1 MRRNNNFSVSRR
13 QLLMSAGA
21 LLILSGCSGQP
32 AGIRPSNPAVFE
44 NLLKIPPLAE
54 FQVDADGTRVFELE
68 ARPGSSDFLP
78 GVQTPT
84 WGYNG
89 DFLGPTLRAERGQR
103 IAIAVTNSLDE
114 VTTVHW
120 HGMHLPAAMDGGPHQ
135 VIAPGDTWRPT
146 WEINQP
152 AATLWYHPH
161 PHGRTEEHVYR
172 GLAGMF
178 YVDDP
183 SEAPALPNR
192 YGVDDIPVV
201 VQDKEFT
208 DAGELTMG
216 ERQAEPGVLGSTVM
230 TNGVI
235 GAYFEVSTEMIRL
248 RLLNGS
254 TARTYDFGF
263 EDNRNFDLVAT
274 DGGLLAEPY
283 STTRIRLSPAERA
296 EIIVTLTPGDIA
308 MLRSYPPE
316 LGDVAS
322 SFAFGGEDTFDVLQ
336 LRANDYLR
344 PSSAVPA
351 ILHNHVRLQEA
362 DATVHREF
370 TMAARMIN
378 GAQMDMN
385 RIDEVVIEGT
395 TEIWEIRSTDRLTHN
410 FHIHD
415 VQFYVLSIDGV
426 APPAELAG
434 RKDTI
439 YVEPGRRYR
448 LIMQFGKYVDP
459 EAAYMYHCHLL
470 RHEDEG
476 LMGQFVVVGTNDPQP
491 SSLSGLNHQH

>member
-178 YVDDP
+178 
-183 SEAPALPNR
+183 
-192 YGVDDIPVV
+192 
-201 VQDKEFT
+201 
-208 DAGELTMG
+208 
-216 ERQAEPGVLGSTVM
+216 
-230 TNGVI
+230 
-235 GAYFEVSTEMIRL
+235 
-248 RLLNGS
+248 
-254 TARTYDFGF
+254 
-263 EDNRNFDLVAT
+263 
-274 DGGLLAEPY
+274 
-283 STTRIRLSPAERA
+283 
-296 EIIVTLTPGDIA
+296 
-308 MLRSYPPE
+308 
-316 LGDVAS
+316 
-322 SFAFGGEDTFDVLQ
+322 
-336 LRANDYLR
+336 
-344 PSSAVPA
+344 
-351 ILHNHVRLQEA
+351 
-362 DATVHREF
+362 
-370 TMAARMIN
+370 
-378 GAQMDMN
+378 
-385 RIDEVVIEGT
+385 
-395 TEIWEIRSTDRLTHN
+395 
-410 FHIHD
+410 
-415 VQFYVLSIDGV
+415 
-426 APPAELAG
+426 
-434 RKDTI
+434 
-439 YVEPGRRYR
+439 
-448 LIMQFGKYVDP
+448 
-459 EAAYMYHCHLL
+459 
-470 RHEDEG
+470 
-476 LMGQFVVVGTNDPQP
+476 
-491 SSLSGLNHQH
+491 